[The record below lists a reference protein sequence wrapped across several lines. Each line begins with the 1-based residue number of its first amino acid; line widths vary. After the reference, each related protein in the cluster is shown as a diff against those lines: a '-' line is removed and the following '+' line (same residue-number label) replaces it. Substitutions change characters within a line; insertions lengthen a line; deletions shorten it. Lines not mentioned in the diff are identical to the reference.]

1 MPSKNISITE
11 DVYRLLSRMKLGGE
25 SFSDTIRRLAKRSSL
40 ADCAGLW
47 SDLPEEEVEALIGG
61 IRDLRGRAGES
72 LRVRGLEDP

>member
-11 DVYRLLSRMKLGGE
+11 DVYRLLSRMKLEGE

-47 SDLPEEEVEALIGG
+47 SDLPEEEMEALKGG
-61 IRDLRGRAGES
+61 IQELRGRAGES
-72 LRVRGLEDP
+72 LRARGHEGR